1 MNLSM
6 HARFAPVTSS
16 CQVRESCASRLH
28 RIAVPLAIC
37 MALTANAADRSPIDA
52 PAGTYTLEGTHASLT
67 WRIRHMG
74 LSNYTARF
82 KRFDATLRFDPKN
95 FSRSSVEATVDLGSI
110 ETDFVPAQGRDFN
123 EELRSAAFFDVV
135 QYPRAVFVS
144 KKVTR
149 TGARTMR
156 VDGNLTLLGIT
167 HPLSMKVTLGGA
179 MRSHPFAKVPALG
192 FSATAHV
199 PRLAFGLNPPAIQ
212 QGVGTQAEIAI
223 EAEFLQTP

>member
-1 MNLSM
+1 MILSM
-6 HARFAPVTSS
+6 LARFAPVTSP
-16 CQVRESCASRLH
+16 CQVRPSPASRWH
-28 RIAVPLAIC
+28 RLAASLAMCIGL
-37 MALTANAADRSPIDA
+37 AANATTHPPIDA
-52 PAGTYTLEGTHASLT
+52 AAGTYTLEGTHASLT

-82 KRFDATLRFDPKN
+82 KRFDATLRFDPEN
-95 FSRSSVEATVDLGSI
+95 FSRSSVRATVDLGSV

-123 EELRSAAFFDVV
+123 EELRSAAFFNVV
-135 QYPRAVFVS
+135 QFPRAVFIS

-156 VDGNLTLLGIT
+156 VDGDLTLLGIT
-167 HPLSMKVTLGGA
+167 QPLSMDVTLGGA

-192 FSATAHV
+192 FSATARV